1 MTIRI
6 DVHLGI
12 GLGDAAHN
20 DMLEV
25 EVDDG
30 STPAEIELASQAEF
44 YTWLQGYIE
53 AGWSFAA
60 GGDRGE

>member
-12 GLGDAAHN
+12 GLGNAAHN

-30 STPAEIELASQAEF
+30 STPEEIELACQDEF
-44 YTWLQGYIE
+44 DTWLQGYLD
-53 AGWSFAA
+53 AGWSFTD
-60 GGDRGE
+60 GRDRIS